1 MLVRLALLIAIFTS
15 AVFAQAQGGQQGAKG
30 AGGYG
35 NWLPGN
41 QKDKKGD
48 DANTRA
54 VTGTIRSA
62 DDKLVEGAIVQIK
75 NTKTLQIN
83 SFITK
88 ADGVYTFS
96 NLSASTDYELKA
108 ESKGMISPVR
118 TLSTFDDR
126 KRAIIH
132 LRLENKKQ

>member
-1 MLVRLALLIAIFTS
+1 MPIRVLILCAMT
-15 AVFAQAQGGQQGAKG
+15 AAGLFAQAQGGQQGGK
-30 AGGYG
+30 GGYG
-35 NWLPGN
+35 NWLPGS

-48 DANTRA
+48 DPNVRA
-54 VTGTIRSA
+54 VTGTIRA
-62 DDKLVEGAIVQIK
+62 TDDKLVEGAIVQIK
-75 NTKTLQIN
+75 NTKTLQVM

-88 ADGVYTFS
+88 ADGVYQFNS
-96 NLSASTDYELKA
+96 LSTNTDYELKA

>member
-1 MLVRLALLIAIFTS
+1 MPIRLMILCALTAAGLL
-15 AVFAQAQGGQQGAKG
+15 AQAQGGQQSSKG
-30 AGGYG
+30 SGGYG
-35 NWLPGN
+35 NWLPGS

-48 DANTRA
+48 DPNTRA
-54 VTGTIRSA
+54 VTGTIRTS
-62 DDKLVEGAIVQIK
+62 DDKLVEGAIVQLK
-75 NTKTLQIN
+75 NTKTLQIM

-88 ADGVYTFS
+88 ADGVYQFNS
-96 NLSASTDYELKA
+96 LSTNTDYELKA
-108 ESKGMISPVR
+108 EAKGMISPVR

>member
-1 MLVRLALLIAIFTS
+1 MLARLLLLSAILTS

-30 AGGYG
+30 NSGYG
-35 NWLPGN
+35 NWLPGS

-88 ADGVYTFS
+88 ADGVYTFQ
-96 NLSASTDYELKA
+96 NLSASTDYEIKA